1 MKNNKKVI
9 RIVVAL
15 TAVLLIVAVG
25 WYFLFPV
32 PVHVSGNGTVV
43 FHYDGI
49 KIEEP
54 LTEKE
59 SGAIANIVNG
69 HSAVFDTPACG
80 FSNKI
85 GIRFSGKMI
94 SIACDNCPTLSVH
107 GLYFHVSQEEA
118 DEFRSIM
125 LAHGAKF
132 PCI

>member
-1 MKNNKKVI
+1 MKNNKKVF
-9 RIVVAL
+9 RIAIAL
-15 TAVLLIVAVG
+15 TAVLLIIAAG
-25 WYFLFPV
+25 WYLFG

-49 KIEEP
+49 DIEEP

-94 SIACDNCPTLSVH
+94 SIACDSCPTLSVH
-107 GLYFHVSQEEA
+107 GMYFDVSEKEA
-118 DEFRSIM
+118 EQFRSIM
-125 LAHGAKF
+125 RAHGAKF

>member
-1 MKNNKKVI
+1 MKDNKKVFRKVI
-9 RIVVAL
+9 AL
-15 TAVLLIVAVG
+15 TAVLLIIAAG
-25 WYFLFPV
+25 WFLFG

-49 KIEEP
+49 DIEEP

-69 HSAVFDTPACG
+69 HCAFFDSPACG

-85 GIRFSGKMI
+85 GIRFSGQMI
-94 SIACDNCPTLSVH
+94 SIACDNCATLSVH
-107 GLYFHVSQEEA
+107 GMYFAISKEEA
-118 DEFRSIM
+118 AKFREIM
-125 LAHGAKF
+125 CAHGAKF